1 MADNKY
7 VEVLLD
13 RPRRLV
19 FRHKDLRDAVNTS
32 KRSIGD
38 LMGDPFGGWPVLLQ
52 HGLRHKD
59 TSLSL
64 DDCSEM
70 IERWV
75 QAGTNDGQTPVQAL
89 RNLSDKLT
97 RALENTGF
105 IKIERPEDEVSA
117 ADPT

>member
-7 VEVLLD
+7 VEVFLD

-38 LMGDPFGGWPVLLQ
+38 LIGDPFGGWPVLLQ

-59 TSLSL
+59 TTLSL

-75 QAGTNDGQTPVQAL
+75 QAGQPLKD
-89 RNLSDKLT
+89 LSDKVI

-105 IKIERPEDEVSA
+105 IKIERPEDETT